1 MGEYLTLPTL
11 KPLRDG
17 AKWQLTE
24 NFLYHSDLYSI
35 DLIIPKNFV
44 TDLASIPLPVWRL
57 MPPATGKYRIP
68 AIVHD
73 YLYNTEFMPR
83 EAIDNIFLEAMKDSN
98 VSYWKRYTIYWS
110 VRAFGGFTYNKHSL
124 KSINGYRRLCKDYPE
139 AVELP
144 SYIFVP
150 PTI

>member
-17 AKWQLTE
+17 AKWQLMD
-24 NFLYHSDLYSI
+24 NFLYRSDTYDI

-44 TDLASIPLPVWRL
+44 TDLASIPRPLWA
-57 MPPATGKYRIP
+57 MFPPATGKYRTS
-68 AIVHD
+68 AIIHD

-83 EAIDNIFLEAMKDSN
+83 KAIDTIFLEAMKDSS
-98 VSYWKRYTIYWS
+98 VSYLKRYTIYWA
-110 VRAFGGFTYNKHSL
+110 VRTFGGFTYKAHSL

-150 PTI
+150 PTS